1 MHGASGNKLMIAA
14 IAPQFFTTDLAAT
27 LAYYRDKLGFETQF
41 LYGDPPF
48 YAGAIRDGR
57 SIFFRRVAS
66 LAPAGAE
73 KYEDELLDAYLISDD
88 IDALYAEYQARGVE
102 FSRPIASMP
111 WAFREFVVKDC
122 DGRLLCFGQSTE
134 YGYVAR

>member
-1 MHGASGNKLMIAA
+1 MIAA
-14 IAPQFFTTDLAAT
+14 IAPQFFTADLTST
-27 LAYYRDKLGFETQF
+27 LQYYRDKLGFETQF
-41 LYGDPPF
+41 LYGEPPY

-66 LAPAGAE
+66 LAPPGPE
-73 KYEDELLDAYLISDD
+73 KYAEELLDAYLIADD
-88 IDALYAEYQARGVE
+88 IDALHAEYQTRGVE
-102 FSRPIASMP
+102 FSRTIASMP

-134 YGYVAR
+134 YGYAEKNC